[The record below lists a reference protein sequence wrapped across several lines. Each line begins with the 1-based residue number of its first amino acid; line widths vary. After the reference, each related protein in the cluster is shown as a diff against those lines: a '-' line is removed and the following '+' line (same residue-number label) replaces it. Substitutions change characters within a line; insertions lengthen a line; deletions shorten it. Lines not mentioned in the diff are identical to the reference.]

1 MKTWG
6 DPEDIFTPKQ
16 LRHRAWRYGLTIA
29 ELLEV
34 MRRNGGACAIHGR
47 PMPPDSMVIDH
58 CHTTGKVRDYICRS
72 CNMEVGWIEQG
83 RTDIYRPFSEKALAY
98 VARWSSEVAA

>member
-34 MRRNGGACAIHGR
+34 MRRNGGACA
-47 PMPPDSMVIDH
+47 IDH